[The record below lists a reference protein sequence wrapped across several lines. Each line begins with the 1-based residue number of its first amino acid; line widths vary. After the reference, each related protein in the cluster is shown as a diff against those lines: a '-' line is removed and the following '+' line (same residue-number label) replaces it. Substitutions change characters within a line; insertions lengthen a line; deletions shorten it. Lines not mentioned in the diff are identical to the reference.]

1 MSRPKTKYD
10 GMNLNMGAEA
20 VSESSE
26 TIDISIDVN
35 IISVSMGGHTE
46 FSAPVMAAGTT
57 HQLTS
62 KYSAFARSNP
72 LTCSIKQVTV
82 GGIPGLICSPASL
95 EAAVGDMV
103 MFTFTSKKHTITQSS
118 STTPCL
124 ELWQLGR

>member
-35 IISVSMGGHTE
+35 IISVSMGGQTE
-46 FSAPVMAAGTT
+46 FSAP
-57 HQLTS
+57 
-62 KYSAFARSNP
+62 
-72 LTCSIKQVTV
+72 VTV

-103 MFTFTSKKHTITQSS
+103 MFTFTSKNHTITQSS

-124 ELWQLGR
+124 ELWQLGRSFAEYYDELGGWQS